1 MCGTCGVGITRDSI
15 HKRRKTGG
23 KINHWRKKRK
33 YDLGRQAANTKLG
46 GKRVHLVRV
55 RGGNYKFRALR
66 LETGNFTWATESTL
80 QCCCKQAVVEGG
92 VCGLGGGWDERSPRG
107 GQLRWVRGVRILSV
121 LPCGVATTVVRGTGG
136 HGLS

>member
-1 MCGTCGVGITRDSI
+1 VCVGITRDSI

-23 KINHWRKKRK
+23 KINHWRKKKK

-66 LETGNFTWATESTL
+66 LETGNFSWGTESKST
-80 QCCCKQAVVEGG
+80 AHSHHFRF
-92 VCGLGGGWDERSPRG
+92 VCLGG
-107 GQLRWVRGVRILSV
+107 
-121 LPCGVATTVVRGTGG
+121 PCWCCW
-136 HGLS
+136 LLLLLLLL